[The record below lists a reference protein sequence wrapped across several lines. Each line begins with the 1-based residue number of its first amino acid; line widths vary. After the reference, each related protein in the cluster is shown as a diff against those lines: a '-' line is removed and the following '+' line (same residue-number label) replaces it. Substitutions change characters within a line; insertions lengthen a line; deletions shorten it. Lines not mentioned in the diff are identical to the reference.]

1 MSWSTS
7 RTKPTSEFSGITTKA
22 YHSAQSEGRL
32 EGIHSFRE
40 ELVAEI
46 RTGIAS
52 YRIRLNISAKPSRIH
67 QLVVVAVVAAWGLAI
82 PMAAAFFERI
92 MEASEERAEGLY
104 YQSAYIPY

>member
-7 RTKPTSEFSGITTKA
+7 RTKPTSEFSGITTGA
-22 YHSAQSEGRL
+22 YHSVQSEGRL

-52 YRIRLNISAKPSRIH
+52 YRIRSNISAKPSRIH

-82 PMAAAFFERI
+82 PMAAFFERI
-92 MEASEERAEGLY
+92 MEVLEQRAEGLY
-104 YQSAYIPY
+104 YRSAYIPY